1 MLRQLKDAPPDLR
14 VEVTF
19 ARTSETTACLLP
31 AAREDPKVLLSATD
45 PKREPRAFDLA
56 LTRPMGKKRG
66 RGHDTFIG
74 DTRQHGIEFYRQV
87 VQDLKPWRPP
97 PPKWPEQS
105 DEDQPDQVVIDSEGT
120 DRVEGESDVSEP

>member
-66 RGHDTFIG
+66 RGCYAYYAVRRHAEGSRLPLSHHSNIRPTGLTRAPHD
-74 DTRQHGIEFYRQV
+74 
-87 VQDLKPWRPP
+87 L
-97 PPKWPEQS
+97 S
-105 DEDQPDQVVIDSEGT
+105 
-120 DRVEGESDVSEP
+120 